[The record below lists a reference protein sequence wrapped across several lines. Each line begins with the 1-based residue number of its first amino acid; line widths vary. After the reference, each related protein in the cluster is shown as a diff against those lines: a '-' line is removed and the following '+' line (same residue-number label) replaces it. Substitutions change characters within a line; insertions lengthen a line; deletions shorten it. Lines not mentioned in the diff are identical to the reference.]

1 MGQQEAGRRGF
12 PQSWGPII
20 PKNSYSASC
29 GSSYSV
35 PKTPTHQQARVH
47 LPMTDMGRVPLT
59 LTLPLQARPHFSPG
73 PPLAQG
79 YCGSVFPCTVRLAS
93 HRGKALQVSNLESQ

>member
-1 MGQQEAGRRGF
+1 MGQQEADKRGF

-20 PKNSYSASC
+20 LKNSYSASC
-29 GSSYSV
+29 GSYSV

-47 LPMTDMGRVPLT
+47 LPRTDTGRAPLT
-59 LTLPLQARPHFSPG
+59 LTLPLQARPHLSPG
-73 PPLAQG
+73 LPLAQG
-79 YCGSVFPCTVRLAS
+79 YWGSVFPCTVRLAS